1 MKRFLLM
8 FVALLTAIGSF
19 ADVKFVMVD
28 SLKFVVRTDT
38 KEAILYANS
47 YRGDIKVPEKFT
59 DEGVEYTV
67 TAFTD
72 ECFKNCSGLT
82 SISIPSSVTSL
93 PSSCFYGCSG
103 LKSVFLPSSVTS
115 LPSSCFYGCSGLT
128 SITIPSSV
136 TSLGV
141 ACFYGCSGLTSITIP
156 SSVTLLRDSCF
167 ENCRSLT
174 SITIPSSVTSLGEAC
189 FQNCSSLTSITIP
202 LSVTSLG
209 YGCFSDCKNLTSITC
224 KNPTPPTLDNATFDN
239 ITYLVS
245 TLYVPDVNAYKNAD
259 GWKNFTHIEKTTP
272 GDDDKPAEPC
282 AKPTIDY
289 ADGQLKFT
297 DATEGAKYHY
307 TLTCSDVTSDKL
319 NENGSIGLTACYDI
333 TVYATADGY
342 KPSDKTTAKLYWVK
356 ADGSLTTDNINAAKM
371 RGVVVAAENG
381 IVTVSG
387 LSDGE
392 KVEFYA
398 IDGKLIGAQKAS
410 GSTVSIATSEHVVI
424 CKMGGSSIKIL
435 VKE

>member
-1 MKRFLLM
+1 MTSLGYGCFRDCSS
-8 FVALLTAIGSF
+8 LTNITIPSS
-19 ADVKFVMVD
+19 VT
-28 SLKFVVRTDT
+28 SL
-38 KEAILYANS
+38 
-47 YRGDIKVPEKFT
+47 GD
-59 DEGVEYTV
+59 G
-67 TAFTD
+67 
-72 ECFKNCSGLT
+72 CFYGCSGLTNISIPSSVTSLGEWCFDDCSSLT

-93 PSSCFYGCSG
+93 GETCFHNCS
-103 LKSVFLPSSVTS
+103 
-115 LPSSCFYGCSGLT
+115 
-128 SITIPSSV
+128 
-136 TSLGV
+136 
-141 ACFYGCSGLTSITIP
+141 
-156 SSVTLLRDSCF
+156 
-167 ENCRSLT
+167 SLT